1 MRVGL
6 WRSYMSVVA
15 ASMLIFAVL
24 LAGCGTIAGQWQ
36 MIGPANSQINTLAT
50 DPHFP
55 GIIYAGGSDGT
66 TYVARGDHSG
76 IFVASEQSPGHDPVN
91 VLFPNPYVSGAV
103 YAGTSGGLY
112 VSRDYGI
119 HYAVRASGL
128 PAGASVTAIT
138 TGADGSKLYASVAMN
153 GLYTSADG
161 GTTWAAV
168 APVGGSS
175 GAAGQS
181 LPKSAA
187 VQLLYW
193 NSFDKVLYAAVSG
206 TGTGIYASRDDGAT
220 WSAEDKGMPS
230 HTDAFDLLTLPSG
243 GIAVSGPTLYAAT
256 SAGVYARVIGAD
268 SWQSLSDG
276 LPTGTVYSLA
286 TYAKTAGLLYAG
298 AGKSVYVSA
307 DGGKQWRQ
315 VADGLSHA
323 VPAIVVVPGQN
334 TPTVTFAASG
344 QIARY
349 PAAKAGSG
357 GILGSLIVILIVGGT
372 AWYILARYGIL
383 PSYKDLRRRF
393 STRVRETRRIPDA

>member
-6 WRSYMSVVA
+6 WRPHTSVMA
-15 ASMLIFAVL
+15 ALMLIFAVL

-36 MIGPANSQINTLAT
+36 MIGPANSQINTLAS
-50 DPHFP
+50 DPHIP

-76 IFVASEQSPGHDPVN
+76 IFAASEQSPGHDPVN
-91 VLFPNPYVSGAV
+91 VLFPNPYVSGSV

-112 VSRDYGI
+112 VSRDYGL
-119 HYAVRASGL
+119 HYAARARGL

-138 TGADGSKLYASVAMN
+138 TGGAGSKLYASVAMS

-161 GTTWAAV
+161 GTTWTAV
-168 APVGGSS
+168 APAASAS
-175 GAAGQS
+175 GAAGES

-187 VQLLYW
+187 MQLLYW
-193 NSFDKVLYAAVSG
+193 NTFDKVLYAAVSG
-206 TGTGIYASRDDGAT
+206 TGTGIYASRDAGAT
-220 WSAEDKGMPS
+220 WSADVKGMPS
-230 HTDAFDLLTLPSG
+230 HTDAFDLLTMPTG
-243 GIAVSGPTLYAAT
+243 GISVAGPTLYAAT
-256 SAGVYARVIGAD
+256 SVGVYARALGAN
-268 SWQSLSDG
+268 SWQPFSDG

-286 TYAKTAGLLYAG
+286 TYAKSPGLLYAG

-334 TPTVTFAASG
+334 TPTVAFVASG

-349 PAAKAGSG
+349 PAAKASG
-357 GILGSLIVILIVGGT
+357 GVLGSLLVLLIVGGT
-372 AWYILARYGIL
+372 AWYILARYGIV

-393 STRVRETRRIPDA
+393 GTRAREARRMPDA